1 VGVATL
7 IILLQERAMAFVL
20 QLHNIWRWVLLV
32 AAIVVLIKALVGW
45 LGRRPF
51 TKLDDQL
58 GMAFTIIVDVQVLL
72 GLIIWLFGPLGL
84 QTLSQSMGNAALRF
98 IVLEHP
104 ILMLIALAFAH
115 VGRARS
121 KKAADDTAKHRIS
134 FIFYLLSFIFIA
146 LIFLMPMMMG

>member
-1 VGVATL
+1 
-7 IILLQERAMAFVL
+7 MAFGL
-20 QLHNIWRWVLLV
+20 QLHAIWRWVLLV
-32 AAIVVLIKALVGW
+32 AALIVVIKTLVGW
-45 LGRRPF
+45 LGKRPF

-58 GMAFTIIVDVQVLL
+58 GMAFTMIVDIQVLL

-115 VGRARS
+115 LGRARS
-121 KKAADDTAKHRIS
+121 KKASDDAVKHRTS
-134 FIFYLLSFIFIA
+134 FVFYLFSMVFIA
-146 LIFLMPMMMG
+146 LIFLLPRMMG

>member
-1 VGVATL
+1 
-7 IILLQERAMAFVL
+7 MAFVL
-20 QLHNIWRWVLLV
+20 QFHAIWRWVLLV
-32 AAIVVLIKALVGW
+32 AAIVVVIKALVGW
-45 LGRRPF
+45 LGKRPF

-58 GMAFTIIVDVQVLL
+58 GLGFTIIVDIQVTL

-115 VGRARS
+115 IGRARS
-121 KKAADDTAKHRIS
+121 KKAVDDTAKHRIS

-146 LIFLMPMMMG
+146 LIFLMRMMMG

>member
-1 VGVATL
+1 
-7 IILLQERAMAFVL
+7 MAFVL
-20 QLHNIWRWVLLV
+20 QLHAIWRWVLLI
-32 AAIVVLIKALVGW
+32 ASIVVVIKALVGW
-45 LGRRPF
+45 LGKRPF

-58 GMAFTIIVDVQVLL
+58 GMAFTIVVDVQVTL

-84 QTLSQSMGNAALRF
+84 QNLSQAMGNAALRF

-115 VGRARS
+115 IGRARS
-121 KKAADDTAKHRIS
+121 KKVADDTAKHRVS
-134 FIFYLLSFIFIA
+134 FVFYLLSFVFIA

>member
-1 VGVATL
+1 
-7 IILLQERAMAFVL
+7 VL
-20 QLHNIWRWVLLV
+20 QLHAIWRWVLLV
-32 AAIVVLIKALVGW
+32 AAVVVVLKALIGW
-45 LGRRPF
+45 LGKRPF

-58 GMAFTIIVDVQVLL
+58 GLIFTMVVDIQVLL

-84 QTLSQSMGNAALRF
+84 RNLSQAMGNAALRF

-121 KKAADDTAKHRIS
+121 KQATDDVAKHRIS
-134 FIFYLLSFIFIA
+134 FIFYLLSFVFIA
-146 LIFLMPMMMG
+146 LIFVLETMMM

>member
-1 VGVATL
+1 
-7 IILLQERAMAFVL
+7 MAFVL

-32 AAIVVLIKALVGW
+32 AALVVVFKALVGW
-45 LGRRPF
+45 LGKRPF
-51 TKLDDQL
+51 TKLDGQL
-58 GMAFTIIVDVQVLL
+58 GMAFVTIVDIQVFL
-72 GLIIWLFGPLGL
+72 GLIIWLFGPMGL
-84 QTLSQSMGNAALRF
+84 QTLSQAMGNAALRF

-115 VGRARS
+115 IGRARS

-134 FIFYLLSFIFIA
+134 FIFYLLSFVFIA

>member
-1 VGVATL
+1 
-7 IILLQERAMAFVL
+7 MAFVL
-20 QLHNIWRWVLLV
+20 QLHAIWRWVLLI
-32 AAIVVLIKALVGW
+32 ASIVVVIKALVGW
-45 LGRRPF
+45 LGKRPF

-58 GMAFTIIVDVQVLL
+58 GMAFTIVVDVQVTL

-84 QTLSQSMGNAALRF
+84 QNLSQAMGNAALRF

-115 VGRARS
+115 LGRARS
-121 KKAADDTAKHRIS
+121 KKVADDTAKHRVS
-134 FIFYLLSFIFIA
+134 FVFYLLSFVFIA

>member
-1 VGVATL
+1 
-7 IILLQERAMAFVL
+7 MSFVF
-20 QLHNIWRWVLLV
+20 QLHAVWRWVLLV
-32 AAIVVLIKALVGW
+32 AAIAVVIKALIGW

-58 GMAFTIIVDVQVLL
+58 GMGFTMIVDIQVFL
-72 GLIIWLFGPLGL
+72 GLILWLFGPTGL
-84 QTLSQSMGNAALRF
+84 RNLSLAMGNSALRF
-98 IVLEHP
+98 IALEHP

-115 VGRARS
+115 IGRARS

-146 LIFLMPMMMG
+146 LIFLLPRMMG

>member
-1 VGVATL
+1 
-7 IILLQERAMAFVL
+7 MAFVL
-20 QLHNIWRWVLLV
+20 LIHAIWRWVLLV
-32 AAIVVLIKALVGW
+32 AAITVVIKALVGW
-45 LGRRPF
+45 LGKRPF

-58 GMAFTIIVDVQVLL
+58 GMAFTIIVDIQVTL

-84 QTLSQSMGNAALRF
+84 QNLSQAMGNTALRF

-115 VGRARS
+115 IGRARS

-134 FIFYLLSFIFIA
+134 FVLYLLSMVFIA
-146 LIFLMPMMMG
+146 LIFLLPRLMK